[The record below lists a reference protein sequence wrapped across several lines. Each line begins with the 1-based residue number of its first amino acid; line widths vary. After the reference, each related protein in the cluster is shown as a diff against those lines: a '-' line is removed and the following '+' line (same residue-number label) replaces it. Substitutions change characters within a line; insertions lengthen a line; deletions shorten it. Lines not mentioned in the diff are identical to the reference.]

1 MDNLEKIKDAI
12 RAVKA
17 EALGENRPD
26 LNRKLLDNMVVAY
39 QELSHAD
46 LSANNDSTIRML
58 HVLILNKGVGQHQ
71 SLLSVTDVSSVGG
84 RIARAERLMP
94 LIGPYYSDQLSR
106 HAAGVAINAA
116 SDDHIVGH
124 LAHGA
129 LAVKLSV
136 PN

>member
-1 MDNLEKIKDAI
+1 VFNHTWTPKTDNLEEIKDAI
-12 RAVKA
+12 RAMNA
-17 EALGENRPD
+17 EALGENR
-26 LNRKLLDNMVVAY
+26 K
-39 QELSHAD
+39 
-46 LSANNDSTIRML
+46 DSTARML
-58 HVLILNKGVGQHQ
+58 HVLILNKCVGQHK
-71 SLLSVTDVSSVGG
+71 SLLSVTDISSGG
-84 RIARAERLMP
+84 GITRAERLTP
-94 LIGPYYSDQLSR
+94 VIGPYYSDQLSR